1 LTASDGTLTFQIDL
15 PDPQP
20 APGKVHFVVRGVAPV
35 PGQPPYARALNR
47 ETWEALTWN

>member
-1 LTASDGTLTFQIDL
+1 MTASDGTLTFQIEL

-20 APGKVHFVVRGVAPV
+20 APGLVHFVVRGVVPA
-35 PGQPPYARALNR
+35 PGQAPYARALNR